1 MPICPSLSSFN
12 ASQVCNLTRVI
23 MGGAHWP
30 ANGKR
35 SDKAGTQVC
44 GYLGA
49 DSPSAWD
56 VERAGLERH
65 PTPTPPRLP
74 SLRPY
79 LAVLASVCP
88 CPTSHLHSLPYKSR
102 NVSFLSHSLID

>member
-1 MPICPSLSSFN
+1 M
-12 ASQVCNLTRVI
+12 ASEWEALRQSRDPGVWL
-23 MGGAHWP
+23 P
-30 ANGKR
+30 
-35 SDKAGTQVC
+35 
-44 GYLGA
+44 GA

-65 PTPTPPRLP
+65 PTPTPAWLP

>member
-1 MPICPSLSSFN
+1 MGYSPWGCKELDTTEWLIHMHTGPSQ
-12 ASQVCNLTRVI
+12 A
-23 MGGAHWP
+23 M
-30 ANGKR
+30 
-35 SDKAGTQVC
+35 KAKI
-44 GYLGA
+44 
-49 DSPSAWD
+49 
-56 VERAGLERH
+56 RALV
-65 PTPTPPRLP
+65 

>member
-1 MPICPSLSSFN
+1 MSICPSLHSFK
-12 ASQVCNLTRVI
+12 VCNLTRVI
-23 MGGAHWP
+23 IGGAHWP
-30 ANGKR
+30 VNGKC
-35 SDKAGTQVC
+35 SDKAGAQVC

-49 DSPSAWD
+49 DSPPAWD

-65 PTPTPPRLP
+65 PTPTPAWLP

-88 CPTSHLHSLPYKSR
+88 CPTSHLHPLPYKSR
-102 NVSFLSHSLID
+102 NVSFLSHPLID